1 MTCTQASTDSRHK
14 HMHRYMLT
22 HSCTQWNRHPCIIL
36 AITALHC
43 LMCVL
48 WRIHTCKLGHSA
60 FYAPA
65 FSIVSWQDHAN
76 FLSAFLRFFFFS
88 LSFLSKEGVRLYVY
102 FFAKTSMTQNIFRPF
117 SRRFQSFKSILQV
130 NLHTISPAV
139 VMLQVIIFIYNS
151 TTTFSQD
158 PWVCTCDIA
167 VFYRLGFKTVT

>member
-1 MTCTQASTDSRHK
+1 MYMYMTCTQASTDSRHK

-76 FLSAFLRFFFFS
+76 FLSAFLRFFFFPFLFYLRKGSGFTFTFLRRHPWPKIFFAPFPEDFSPSKASCKWTYTRSLLLSWCCKS
-88 LSFLSKEGVRLYVY
+88 LSSYITQQQLAVGIHESVHVILPY
-102 FFAKTSMTQNIFRPF
+102 FI
-117 SRRFQSFKSILQV
+117 V
-130 NLHTISPAV
+130 
-139 VMLQVIIFIYNS
+139 
-151 TTTFSQD
+151 
-158 PWVCTCDIA
+158 
-167 VFYRLGFKTVT
+167 

>member
-1 MTCTQASTDSRHK
+1 MYTGKYRLTSQAHAQIHAYTL
-14 HMHRYMLT
+14 MHSVKPAPMHYLGY
-22 HSCTQWNRHPCIIL
+22 HCITL
-36 AITALHC
+36 PYVC
-43 LMCVL
+43 LMENSHMQIGSQCFL
-48 WRIHTCKLGHSA
+48 CSSFQHCELTRSCK
-60 FYAPA
+60 
-65 FSIVSWQDHAN
+65 FSFCI
-76 FLSAFLRFFFFS
+76 FTFFFFP

-158 PWVCTCDIA
+158 P
-167 VFYRLGFKTVT
+167 

>member
-1 MTCTQASTDSRHK
+1 
-14 HMHRYMLT
+14 MHRYMLT

-76 FLSAFLRFFFFS
+76 FLSAFLRFFF
-88 LSFLSKEGVRLYVY
+88 SFLFYLRKGSG
-102 FFAKTSMTQNIFRPF
+102 FTFTFFRPF

-151 TTTFSQD
+151 SNNLQSGSMSLYMWYCRILSSRFQNSH
-158 PWVCTCDIA
+158 VELRESK
-167 VFYRLGFKTVT
+167 VFVTLIHFYFGV